1 MVLKRTT
8 FQSLISCTFNKFK
21 LMKQLIISLTI
32 LIGSLNVSAQN
43 FSLSAGTDIPYQ
55 HYLAVNLELKKIDF
69 SYRTGILTPPYSDA
83 ILDIINVLG
92 TDDIYIDL
100 LDASFDF
107 GWTNSIGTYY
117 KFGKKKDWY
126 VGGEIRYDYLTAAD
140 APQSIIQTITGQPIS
155 LVSFLFSSVELKLGL
170 KMLATGFR
178 FGKSFTLSSNN
189 KHHLK
194 TEISGSKYIL
204 TQSVLELQG
213 LNLGL
218 NLEPIN
224 KELNSL
230 LWEDVFK
237 KYGYIGGLGIAY
249 SYSF

>member
-1 MVLKRTT
+1 MKQ
-8 FQSLISCTFNKFK
+8 FLIS
-21 LMKQLIISLTI
+21 LAI
-32 LIGSLNVSAQN
+32 LSGSLHLSAQN
-43 FSLSAGTDIPYQ
+43 ISLSLGTDIPYQ
-55 HYLAVNLELKKIDF
+55 HYLSINLEMNKIDL

-83 ILDIINVLG
+83 VLSIISSLG
-92 TDDIYIDL
+92 TDEIYINL

-126 VGGEIRYDYLTAAD
+126 GGGEIRYDFLKAAD
-140 APQSIIQTITGQPIS
+140 APQNIIQTITGQPMN
-155 LVSFLFSSVELKLGL
+155 LFNFLSSSVELKLGL
-170 KMLATGFR
+170 KMVATGFR
-178 FGKSFTLSSNN
+178 FGKVFTLSSNN

-194 TEISGSKYIL
+194 TEISVSKYIL
-204 TQSVLELQG
+204 TQSGLELQG

-218 NLEPIN
+218 NLELIN
-224 KELNSL
+224 KELDRL

-237 KYGYIGGLGIAY
+237 RYGYVGGIGFAY